1 MLCKFNSR
9 KTEYKLP
16 FGAVASK
23 ETVRLYLEI
32 ESAVYPRDVALVIR
46 KDGEEERRIPAEF
59 KGMKGMLSAFEVSFE
74 AKDSGLYFYYFTFNS
89 NFGYQKIKKGV
100 GGEGVINDD
109 FDDYQLTVYDAFSET
124 DFFEGEI
131 FYQIFPDRFCA
142 SGEEKKGV
150 PDDRILVSDK
160 SKLPEFRPNEKGIVK
175 NNDFYGG
182 DFKGIASKLEYLKEI
197 GVGVIYL
204 NPIFE
209 AHSNHRYDTA
219 DYRKPEPIL
228 GSEEDF
234 KALADKAHSLGMK
247 IILDGVFSHTGD
259 DSVYFNKYNR
269 YDSIGAYQSR
279 GSKYFGWYNFKSW
292 PDSYDSWWG
301 IRIHPEVNETNEDF
315 MNFICGKKGVLQ
327 HWMDLGADGFR
338 LDVADELPD
347 LFLERLYRS
356 VKAYKSDAIV
366 IGEVWE
372 DASNKIS
379 YSHRRRFLL
388 GKQLDSVMNYPFR
401 NAIISLLKYGDR
413 EGFKETV
420 ETVLENYP
428 QYSIKN
434 LMNFLSTHDTKRILT
449 ALAGEEENGRG
460 RDWMAQKVLSEDERR
475 LGAKMLKTAYTILYM
490 LPGNP
495 QIYYG
500 DEVGMDGY
508 SDPFN
513 RQYYTDEKDLFGI
526 REYMKSLGKLRQSEK
541 ELFSDTKL
549 IISTVYDG
557 LTILLRR
564 HNDRDIVLVVNTSNE
579 EKNIEFLSQ
588 STGCKKLLTTD
599 KTAVNGMIKPMS
611 AEVFNFSTIENVE
624 K

>member
-32 ESAVYPRDVALVIR
+32 ESAVYPRDVALVIK

-219 DYRKPEPIL
+219 DYRKPDPIL

-279 GSKYFGWYNFKSW
+279 ESKYFGWYNFKSW

-526 REYMKSLGKLRQSEK
+526 REYMKSLGELRQSEK

-549 IISTVYDG
+549 IIS
-557 LTILLRR
+557 
-564 HNDRDIVLVVNTSNE
+564 
-579 EKNIEFLSQ
+579 FLSQ